1 MRKYI
6 EHSLYALAIQFAF
19 ILLLNTGAFV
29 GFIAATF
36 FFVGRE
42 LAQAEYRY
50 IRMYTNG
57 RRASDMRWWKAL
69 SPEIW
74 NAHSF
79 GWDLILPIILT
90 GAIAIMFATNFFT

>member
-1 MRKYI
+1 MPIRKYI

-19 ILLLNTGAFV
+19 ILILDSLS

-50 IRMYTNG
+50 IKLYNNG
-57 RRASDMRWWKAL
+57 RRGTTMRWWKVFT
-69 SPEIW
+69 PEIW
-74 NAHSF
+74 NVPSLV
-79 GWDLILPIILT
+79 WDLLLPVIIT
-90 GAIAIMFATNFFT
+90 ATITFFI